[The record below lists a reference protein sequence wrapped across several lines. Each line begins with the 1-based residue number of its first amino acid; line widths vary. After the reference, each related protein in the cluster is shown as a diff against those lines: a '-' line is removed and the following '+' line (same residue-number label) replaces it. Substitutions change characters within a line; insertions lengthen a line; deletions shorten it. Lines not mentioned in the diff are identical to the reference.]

1 MKNAGEDNHT
11 GTLSTGDADHQDL
24 LLRDEIPDVELNNLF
39 SHGYLPCL
47 PDFFDN
53 PASSMRKQ
61 GVSSSPAYDLMFSRM
76 HPPKRPREL
85 ETLPVLDD
93 SVCSALPVFNHN
105 VEYTGDQKAA
115 DSFNLCTSS
124 DPDLNV
130 TDQLPLS
137 VLSGSH
143 ALLNGNSSSSEPI
156 FGAMKLELPSLQY
169 SETQPVRWG
178 MPASPLPSLESV
190 DTLLQSPQKEQPH
203 SDCLSQR
210 NSGLLEA
217 ILYES
222 QTLKNSSKNPPQQA
236 LDSFLVPGNLVKSL
250 PMNPFETATR
260 VDPNS
265 PLGHS
270 AASVFSE
277 YTPVSGSSMDE
288 HQSVETMLGE
298 CLVSLVLRKMKNI

>member
-1 MKNAGEDNHT
+1 
-11 GTLSTGDADHQDL
+11 
-24 LLRDEIPDVELNNLF
+24 
-39 SHGYLPCL
+39 
-47 PDFFDN
+47 
-53 PASSMRKQ
+53 
-61 GVSSSPAYDLMFSRM
+61 
-76 HPPKRPREL
+76 
-85 ETLPVLDD
+85 
-93 SVCSALPVFNHN
+93 
-105 VEYTGDQKAA
+105 
-115 DSFNLCTSS
+115 
-124 DPDLNV
+124 
-130 TDQLPLS
+130 
-137 VLSGSH
+137 
-143 ALLNGNSSSSEPI
+143 
-156 FGAMKLELPSLQY
+156 
-169 SETQPVRWG
+169 

-222 QTLKNSSKNPPQQA
+222 QTLKNSSKNPSQQA

-298 CLVSLVLRKMKNI
+298 CLVSLVLRCSAMPRTVNLDPTQYVEKQELSNEMDITRPDAFLDLDGFGHCNEHDCDLDLVHRFGHSEEHAKDESLLRDDIWGTSGWRT